1 MFMESDPGAFVIVI
15 LISCALFGPCLLAI
29 LYLLSYTISFWPASP
44 ASESQSNELQLDTR
58 VGCPNGLCYLQMFQ
72 TRYCDRILAELGHFP
87 TIIALASI
95 AKSYRRK
102 VKGTLTFIEDGV
114 AHFEKDKNERLAWE
128 VVDQVV
134 GRLDWIGSREMRII
148 SSQPPEGY
156 RYSELFHRDHRNDI
170 MHQLGPFP
178 RLQAV
183 VDINEEYRMEFIG
196 VLWQKW
202 TDKYVL
208 EKELDMDVWAQ
219 LGKCKI
225 AAGATID

>member
-1 MFMESDPGAFVIVI
+1 MNDTMLVNTDPGAFAGLMLLTSI
-15 LISCALFGPCLLAI
+15 LIGPFILGF
-29 LYLLSYTISFWPASP
+29 LYLVYRLWPTP
-44 ASESQSNELQLDTR
+44 VTDDTQSLQLDTR
-58 VGCPNGLCYLQMFQ
+58 VGCPNGICYLAMFEK
-72 TRYCDRILAELGHFP
+72 RYQPLLLRQLGHFP
-87 TIIALASI
+87 TIIALASV

-114 AHFEKDKNERLAWE
+114 AHFEKDKKERLAWE

-156 RYSELFHRDHRNDI
+156 RYSELFRRDHRNNI

-208 EKELDMDVWAQ
+208 EKELEMDVWAQ